1 MIELPHISLAF
12 FVHLKLKVAA
22 IMLSL
27 VGEIGFIAISVTVSI
42 ETVVAHHLQNV
53 SGKSGWKV
61 NGARFFGTFQRKI
74 AHKAVMSLSKKNDH
88 SEGQV
93 KNSGRFSS

>member
-1 MIELPHISLAF
+1 
-12 FVHLKLKVAA
+12 
-22 IMLSL
+22 MLSL
-27 VGEIGFIAISVTVSI
+27 VGEIWFIAISITVSI
-42 ETVVAHHLQNV
+42 ETVVAHHLQN
-53 SGKSGWKV
+53 SGK
-61 NGARFFGTFQRKI
+61 FQRKI

>member
-1 MIELPHISLAF
+1 MIELPHIVLAF

-27 VGEIGFIAISVTVSI
+27 VGEIWFIAISITVSI
-42 ETVVAHHLQNV
+42 ETVVAHHLQNF

-61 NGARFFGTFQRKI
+61 NGMEHDFLG
-74 AHKAVMSLSKKNDH
+74 H
-88 SEGQV
+88 S
-93 KNSGRFSS
+93 SGKFLIKP

>member
-1 MIELPHISLAF
+1 MRFLF
-12 FVHLKLKVAA
+12 
-22 IMLSL
+22 SL
-27 VGEIGFIAISVTVSI
+27 VGEIWFIAISITVSI

-61 NGARFFGTFQRKI
+61 NGARLFGTFQGKI
-74 AHKAVMSLSKKNDH
+74 HHKAVMSLSKRNDN

-93 KNSGRFSS
+93 QNSGRFSS

>member
-1 MIELPHISLAF
+1 MIEVPHIVLAF

-22 IMLSL
+22 IMLLL
-27 VGEIGFIAISVTVSI
+27 VGEIWFIAISITVSI

-61 NGARFFGTFQRKI
+61 NGARLFGTFQRKI
-74 AHKAVMSLSKKNDH
+74 PHKAVISLSKKNDN
-88 SEGQV
+88 SKGQV
-93 KNSGRFSS
+93 QCSGRFSS